1 MKEIFKN
8 KTFIFFVVLVLLLI
22 ITTITLL
29 IIKNKDVLK
38 SDNYDNILSI
48 KELFYY
54 E

>member
-38 SDNYDNILSI
+38 SNKYDNTLSI
-48 KELFYY
+48 KEMFYY